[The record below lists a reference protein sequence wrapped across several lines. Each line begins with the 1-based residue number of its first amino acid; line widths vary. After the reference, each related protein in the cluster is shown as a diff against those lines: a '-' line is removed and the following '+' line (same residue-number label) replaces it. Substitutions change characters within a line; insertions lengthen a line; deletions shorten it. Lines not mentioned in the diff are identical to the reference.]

1 MSNNNDSG
9 KFFKFKNL
17 QLVRRQNTARQTRQN
32 TDIRTQGT
40 AEEQFAAIA
49 AAARAEALNDIDD
62 ILTDESVDYSPP
74 KQQPLEPQVQVQN
87 NKQQSSDSEDTNNST
102 PEIATDS
109 SLDTSSIE
117 VIQPNEGLTI
127 KLPIN
132 PPQRAPPNSPESRRT
147 NVAVP
152 VPDHLLTEDEETG
165 DDDVPPTTTIVTPE
179 VKGRQETLSPT
190 PQVSQTVRSAIEL
203 AIKDFEPSEQCII
216 DKCGEVDFQLSNHQ
230 DWQHP
235 NSRLRQDICDLLPIL
250 YQSGF
255 NTEGFPTLED
265 YLYQTVGTLP
275 CQSLLR
281 LALDSVFEEFPEISA
296 IQAKVYRMLKCHLSV
311 INHPSITQFDD
322 ISLANHD
329 FDIVVGLDFHNV
341 SGAES
346 RPDLLLQTDFNETYY
361 SVFSQAQRQVY
372 RVTERSFR
380 KLRKDR
386 ANSCPDIVQQLNGD
400 FDHFSNSNWRYTTAN
415 EPVYPDSYLF
425 KNDQQ
430 TQTEI
435 IHTLQVK
442 DTGTQYS
449 SSSDS
454 DDSSSSDLESDL
466 EGTENITVTRRDIHR
481 RSASSEDLY
490 INPMLPHK
498 RFRTSTPEPPVR
510 QPDKEQIRCPLKEI
524 INHRPALHIPPV
536 DLTVTP
542 GRQAANVQLGRQRV
556 NAMAG
561 RGRNQPQPLQGADLA
576 LVQILQMMQNRDANR
591 DNSRKQFLMFPK
603 ECFTGQDKKLAKS
616 HWAEFS
622 KYLDY
627 QNQQGTIPRDL
638 AHLPKIKSMFKLT
651 LQDIALG
658 WFETESPTWLTEDQ
672 MKQSFLKRF
681 NPWGDTRCQQQD
693 AWNKLKFDM
702 TKDDVDSFVVDMKT
716 LASILGHNDDVI
728 MEKFKDVFPDPN
740 IEAALIAMDD
750 FAAMQTKAKQLVHI
764 YKPAHDSP
772 MASAAILVHTVE
784 KTATKGKSSQ
794 PKSNQHQLAPINQ
807 SQTQENTSAGDTE
820 YSGGQRGRGC
830 GNYRGPHG
838 RGNGRNPNNRDDNPE
853 HGAGRGQGQCNFNY
867 NRGHGQDN
875 SYRGRRRQWD
885 GNDSN
890 NRDRDNRDRN
900 SDSQGN
906 SNRGR
911 RWDTNN
917 RRQEHSDRGRGRRW
931 NPNQQYHEPGYQE
944 ELQFPNPNHYRPP
957 PMGHQYR
964 YPIPYG
970 QYSYPPQ
977 QQQYQ
982 AQMPTPS
989 QQATNICQLCHS
1001 QGHYDYQCQ
1010 FAGEFMARTQKA
1022 FNQGRSYSHQDPNH
1036 GEWSQGENDNND
1048 PNGQPFQ

>member
-1 MSNNNDSG
+1 MSNNNNSG

-17 QLVRRQNTARQTRQN
+17 QLVCRQNPARQTRQN

-40 AEEQFAAIA
+40 AEEQFVAIA

-62 ILTDESVDYSPP
+62 ILTNDESVDYLPP
-74 KQQPLEPQVQVQN
+74 KQQPLEPQVQVQTSN
-87 NKQQSSDSEDTNNST
+87 QQSSDLDETNNCT
-102 PEIATDS
+102 PESTTDS

-117 VIQPNEGLTI
+117 VIQPHEGLEI
-127 KLPIN
+127 RLPIN
-132 PPQRAPPNSPESRRT
+132 PPQRAPPNSPESPRT

-152 VPDHLLTEDEETG
+152 VPDDLLTEDEGTG
-165 DDDVPPTTTIVTPE
+165 DDDVPPTETTVTPE

-190 PQVSQTVRSAIEL
+190 PQVPQTVRSAIEL
-203 AIKDFEPSEQCII
+203 TVKDFEPSEQRII
-216 DKCGEVDFQLSNHQ
+216 DKCGEVDFQLSNHR
-230 DWQHP
+230 DWQQP

-265 YLYQTVGTLP
+265 YLYQTVGTLQ
-275 CQSLLR
+275 CQSLLQ

-296 IQAKVYRMLKCHLSV
+296 IQSKVYRMLKCHLSV

-329 FDIVVGLDFHNV
+329 FDRVVGPDFHNI
-341 SGAES
+341 SGTES
-346 RPDLLLQTDFNETYY
+346 RPDLSLQTDFNETYY
-361 SVFSQAQRQVY
+361 SVFSQAQHQVY

-386 ANSCPDIVQQLNGD
+386 ANSCPDIVQQVNRD
-400 FDHFSNSNWRYTTAN
+400 FEHFSNSNWRYTTAN
-415 EPVYPDSYLF
+415 EPVYPAPYFS

-442 DTGTQYS
+442 DTGAQYS
-449 SSSDS
+449 SPSDS
-454 DDSSSSDLESDL
+454 DDSSSSDFNSDID
-466 EGTENITVTRRDIHR
+466 GTENITVTRRDILR

-490 INPMLPHK
+490 TNPTLPHK
-498 RFRTSTPEPPVR
+498 RFRTSTPEPPER
-510 QPDKEQIRCPLKEI
+510 QTYREQIRCPLKEI

-536 DLTVTP
+536 DITVAP
-542 GRQAANVQLGRQRV
+542 GGRAANVQLGRQRV

-561 RGRNQPQPLQGADLA
+561 RGRNLPQPQPLQGADPA

-603 ECFTGQDKKLAKS
+603 ESFTGQDKKLAKS

-638 AHLPKIKSMFKLT
+638 AHLPDIKSMFKLT

-658 WFETESPTWLTEDQ
+658 WFEKESPNWLTEDQ

-681 NPWGDTRCQQQD
+681 NHWGDTRCQQQD

-750 FAAMQTKAKQLVHI
+750 FALMQTKAKQLVHI

-772 MASAAILVHTVE
+772 MASAAILVHTVDN
-784 KTATKGKSSQ
+784 TATKSKSSQ

-807 SQTQENTSAGDTE
+807 PQQNPNTGDTD
-820 YSGGQRGRGC
+820 YNGGQRGRG
-830 GNYRGPHG
+830 RGHDRGTHG
-838 RGNGRNPNNRDDNPE
+838 RGNGGNSNSRYDNPE
-853 HGAGRGQGQCNFNY
+853 RGAGRGQGQRDFHY
-867 NRGHGQDN
+867 NRGCGQDN

-911 RWDTNN
+911 RWDNNN
-917 RRQEHSDRGRGRRW
+917 RGQGHSDRGKREKMESQSAISRSRVSTGIPISKSESLSATTDGTSIYIS
-931 NPNQQYHEPGYQE
+931 NPVW
-944 ELQFPNPNHYRPP
+944 
-957 PMGHQYR
+957 
-964 YPIPYG
+964 PIFLPSATTTISITNANSIAT
-970 QYSYPPQ
+970 SYK
-977 QQQYQ
+977 YL
-982 AQMPTPS
+982 S
-989 QQATNICQLCHS
+989 VVS
-1001 QGHYDYQCQ
+1001 
-1010 FAGEFMARTQKA
+1010 
-1022 FNQGRSYSHQDPNH
+1022 
-1036 GEWSQGENDNND
+1036 
-1048 PNGQPFQ
+1048 